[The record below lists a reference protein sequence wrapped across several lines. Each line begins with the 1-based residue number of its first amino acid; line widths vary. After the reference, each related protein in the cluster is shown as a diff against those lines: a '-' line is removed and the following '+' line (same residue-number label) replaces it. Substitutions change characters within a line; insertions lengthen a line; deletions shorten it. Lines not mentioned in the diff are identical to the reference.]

1 MIASTL
7 EPHNST
13 ERKKFDFLS
22 FSGANLVELA
32 QYFEKTIANATNREG
47 KELLA
52 RTRKVCGNKLIKD
65 VIALLDWLEELNDQ
79 YIYNLKRFFALNP
92 YHAERYLYILPA
104 LGENFLEFVTA
115 LDDGR
120 GEDGL
125 VAPKQIRDT
134 IRQFLPTRQPRP
146 KFDPGNELTEEHLA
160 YFKKKLLG
168 RSRKAEMIAEK
179 EILFHTYL
187 SVAEKIANGKPLKVE
202 HLAGAIVRC
211 GGDPA
216 TLLPRPS
223 RQFTIWSVG
232 EFLTGKDIESILENP
247 ETEGSENDNGTPEDE
262 TVSVAGG
269 FEYAVNP
276 SIPHVPEFVEPE
288 EAFIESQESENE
300 SMANCPGQRF
310 APTTDTE
317 KSPNQELPL
326 EPAGAIPVGTIPER
340 PVPDLPSPEP
350 VSLTPIPPD
359 LPVTSAGEAEGYPS
373 QPELSLRPGVRVRT
387 TGSGE
392 VGRLLKI
399 TETGWLVKFKGGL
412 NRILPAERL
421 VALPDTDQPASNRA
435 ENNTKPKNSKKKG
448 FGLSVA

>member
-1 MIASTL
+1 MLTNTL
-7 EPHNST
+7 ELHNPT
-13 ERKKFDFLS
+13 ERGKFDFLS
-22 FSGANLVELA
+22 RCGANFIELGR
-32 QYFEKTIANATNREG
+32 YFEKILANATNREG

-52 RTRKVCGNKLIKD
+52 RMRKVYGNKLIKD
-65 VIALLDWLEELNDQ
+65 LLALLDWLEELNDQ

-92 YHAERYLYILPA
+92 YHADHFLLVLPA

-115 LDDGR
+115 LDDAR
-120 GEDGL
+120 GADDL
-125 VAPKQIRDT
+125 VTPKQIRDT

-160 YFKKKLLG
+160 YFQKKLLG
-168 RSRKAEMIAEK
+168 RSRKTEVIAEK

-187 SVAEKIANGKPLKVE
+187 SVAEKIANGRPLKVE

-223 RQFTIWSVG
+223 RQFTIWSVS
-232 EFLTGKDIESILENP
+232 EFLTGKDIEPILENP
-247 ETEGSENDNGTPEDE
+247 ETEGSENDNGTPEDG

-276 SIPHVPEFVEPE
+276 SIPHVPEFVETG
-288 EAFIESQESENE
+288 EAFIESEERENE
-300 SMANCPGQRF
+300 SMTNCPRQRP
-310 APTTDTE
+310 APTADTE
-317 KSPNQELPL
+317 KSPNLPLPL
-326 EPAGAIPVGTIPER
+326 EPAAAIPVGTITER
-340 PVPDLPSPEP
+340 PALDLPSPEP
-350 VSLTPIPPD
+350 LSLTPIPPE

-373 QPELSLRPGVRVRT
+373 QPALSLRPGVRVRT

-421 VALPDTDQPASNRA
+421 VAIPDTEPLASARA